1 MKVNKNIKSFIREE
15 DWKAIKKSLLI
26 SSLWLVLWFG
36 LTNSSEARHS
46 NTSHNS
52 NSWWWASTNVH
63 NSAASWSCHS
73 STHSNHSNHSSY

>member
-1 MKVNKNIKSFIREE
+1 MKKKKNLKSFIREE

-36 LTNSSEARHS
+36 LSSVEAGHS
-46 NTSHNS
+46 SYNNHNS
-52 NSWWWASTNVH
+52 WTWTN
-63 NSAASWSCHS
+63 NHS